1 MRIIS
6 TIVVLV
12 VTIGAADLHARPVP
26 PHCGN
31 LAGSRRAKSTITTM
45 RKIRRCWRQSRP
57 FHFTSDVE
65 NLRAGAT
72 GTIGADLNYTL
83 LMFPNHHRA
92 LAAMGKLA
100 QRDKTLKPKGAQ
112 FSIECFFDRAI
123 RFKPNDAMVRMVY
136 ATYLLQAAQPDRA
149 TEQLALAAELQ
160 PDDPTINYNLGLLYV
175 KKKDYEQARTHA
187 KKAYEQGFPLPGLR
201 NQLIQAGK
209 WED

>member
-6 TIVVLV
+6 TIIVLV

-31 LAGSRRAKSTITTM
+31 LAAPGTQIYDYNSAEDKKMLATVEA
-45 RKIRRCWRQSRP
+45 

-149 TEQLALAAELQ
+149 TEQLVLAAELQ

>member
-1 MRIIS
+1 MRIIFS
-6 TIVVLV
+6 IIVLV
-12 VTIGAADLHARPVP
+12 VTIGAADLHARQVP

-31 LAGSRRAKSTITTM
+31 LAAPGSQIYDYNNAEDKKMLATVEA
-45 RKIRRCWRQSRP
+45 

-112 FSIECFFDRAI
+112 FSVECFFDRAI

>member
-1 MRIIS
+1 M
-6 TIVVLV
+6 T
-12 VTIGAADLHARPVP
+12 GAADLQAREVP

-31 LAGSRRAKSTITTM
+31 LAAPGTQIYDYTNPEDKKMLATVEA
-45 RKIRRCWRQSRP
+45 

-92 LAAMGKLA
+92 LAAMGTLA
-100 QRDKTLKPKGAQ
+100 HREKILKPKGAQ

-136 ATYLLQAAQPDRA
+136 ATYLLQAAQTDRA
-149 TEQLALAAELQ
+149 TEQYRVAVDLQ
-160 PDDPTINYNLGLLYV
+160 PEDPTINYNLGLLYM
-175 KKKDYEQARTHA
+175 KKKDYAQAKTYA
-187 KKAYEQGFPLPGLR
+187 KKAYDLGFPLPGLK

-209 WED
+209 WDD

>member
-1 MRIIS
+1 MRIIFS
-6 TIVVLV
+6 IAALIV
-12 VTIGAADLHARPVP
+12 TTGAADLHARQTP

-31 LAGSRRAKSTITTM
+31 LAAPGTQIYDYTNSEDKKMLATVEA
-45 RKIRRCWRQSRP
+45 

-100 QRDKTLKPKGAQ
+100 QREKTLKPKGAQ
-112 FSIECFFDRAI
+112 YSVECFFDRAI

-149 TEQLALAAELQ
+149 TEQLVLAAELQ

-187 KKAYEQGFPLPGLR
+187 RKAYDQGFPLPGLR

>member
-1 MRIIS
+1 MRIIFS
-6 TIVVLV
+6 IAVLV
-12 VTIGAADLHARPVP
+12 VTTRRSGSSCTTAP

-31 LAGSRRAKSTITTM
+31 LAAPGTQIYDYNSAEDKKMLATVEA
-45 RKIRRCWRQSRP
+45 

-100 QRDKTLKPKGAQ
+100 QREKTLKPKGAQ
-112 FSIECFFDRAI
+112 YSVECFFDRAI
-123 RFKPNDAMVRMVY
+123 RFKPNDAMVRMVF

-187 KKAYEQGFPLPGLR
+187 KKAYDQGFPLPGLR

>member
-1 MRIIS
+1 MRIIFS
-6 TIVVLV
+6 IAALIV
-12 VTIGAADLHARPVP
+12 TAGAADLHAREVP

-31 LAGSRRAKSTITTM
+31 LAAPGSQIYDYTNSEDKKMLATVEA
-45 RKIRRCWRQSRP
+45 

-100 QRDKTLKPKGAQ
+100 QREKTLKPKGAQ

-136 ATYLLQAAQPDRA
+136 ATYLLQAAQTDRA
-149 TEQLALAAELQ
+149 TEQYRVAVDLQ
-160 PDDPTINYNLGLLYV
+160 PEDPTINYNLGLLYM
-175 KKKDYEQARTHA
+175 KKKDYTQAKTYA
-187 KKAYEQGFPLPGLR
+187 KKAYDLGFPLPGLK

-209 WED
+209 WDD

>member
-1 MRIIS
+1 MRIMFSIAGLIIM
-6 TIVVLV
+6 T
-12 VTIGAADLHARPVP
+12 GAADLQAREVP

-31 LAGSRRAKSTITTM
+31 LAAAGTQIYDYTNPEDKKMLATVEA
-45 RKIRRCWRQSRP
+45 

-100 QRDKTLKPKGAQ
+100 QREKILKPKGAQ

-136 ATYLLQAAQPDRA
+136 ATYLLQAAQTDRA
-149 TEQLALAAELQ
+149 TEQYRVAVDLQ
-160 PDDPTINYNLGLLYV
+160 PEDPTINYNLGLLYM
-175 KKKDYEQARTHA
+175 KKKDYAQAKTYA
-187 KKAYEQGFPLPGLR
+187 KKAYDLGFPLPGLK

-209 WED
+209 WDD

>member
-1 MRIIS
+1 MRNIFGIAVLIIMA
-6 TIVVLV
+6 
-12 VTIGAADLHARPVP
+12 GAADLQAREVP

-31 LAGSRRAKSTITTM
+31 LAAPGTQIYDYTNSEDKKMLATVEA
-45 RKIRRCWRQSRP
+45 

-72 GTIGADLNYTL
+72 GAIGADLNYTL

-100 QRDKTLKPKGAQ
+100 QREKTLKPKGAQ

-136 ATYLLQAAQPDRA
+136 ATYLLQAAQTDRA
-149 TEQLALAAELQ
+149 TEQYLVAVDLQ
-160 PDDPTINYNLGLLYV
+160 PEDPTINYNLGLLYM
-175 KKKDYEQARTHA
+175 KKKDYAQAKTYA
-187 KKAYEQGFPLPGLR
+187 KKAYDLGFPLPGLK

-209 WED
+209 WDD

>member
-6 TIVVLV
+6 AIMVLAV
-12 VTIGAADLHARPVP
+12 IIGTADLYARQTP
-26 PHCGN
+26 PHCGD
-31 LAGSRRAKSTITTM
+31 LAAPGTQIYDYTSPEDKKMLATVEA
-45 RKIRRCWRQSRP
+45 

-100 QRDKTLKPKGAQ
+100 QREKTLKPTGAR
-112 FSIECFFDRAI
+112 FSVECFFDRAI
-123 RFKPNDAMVRMVY
+123 RFKPNDAMTRMVY

-149 TEQLALAAELQ
+149 TEQLRLAAELQ

-175 KKKDYEQARTHA
+175 KKKDYAQAKTHA
-187 KKAYEQGFPLPGLR
+187 KKAYEQGFPLPGLK

>member
-1 MRIIS
+1 
-6 TIVVLV
+6 
-12 VTIGAADLHARPVP
+12 
-26 PHCGN
+26 
-31 LAGSRRAKSTITTM
+31 
-45 RKIRRCWRQSRP
+45 
-57 FHFTSDVE
+57 
-65 NLRAGAT
+65 
-72 GTIGADLNYTL
+72 
-83 LMFPNHHRA
+83 
-92 LAAMGKLA
+92 MGKLA

-123 RFKPNDAMVRMVY
+123 RFKPNDAIVRMVY

>member
-1 MRIIS
+1 M
-6 TIVVLV
+6 T
-12 VTIGAADLHARPVP
+12 GAADLQAREVP

-31 LAGSRRAKSTITTM
+31 LAAPGTQIYDYTNPEDKKMLATVEA
-45 RKIRRCWRQSRP
+45 

-100 QRDKTLKPKGAQ
+100 HREKILKPKGAQ

-136 ATYLLQAAQPDRA
+136 ATYLLQAAQTDRA
-149 TEQLALAAELQ
+149 TEQYRVAVDLQ
-160 PDDPTINYNLGLLYV
+160 PEDPTINYNLGLLYM
-175 KKKDYEQARTHA
+175 KKKDYAQAKTYA
-187 KKAYEQGFPLPGLR
+187 KKAYDLGFPLPGLK

-209 WED
+209 WDD